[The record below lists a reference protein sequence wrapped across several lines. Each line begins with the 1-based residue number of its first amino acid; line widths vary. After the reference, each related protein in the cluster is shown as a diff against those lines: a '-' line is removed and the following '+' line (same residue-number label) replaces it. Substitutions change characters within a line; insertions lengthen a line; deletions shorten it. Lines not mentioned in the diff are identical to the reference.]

1 MSDYH
6 AEFEESLQEASML
19 LHINHPTDRNG
30 VAHEGDL
37 PPCRMIDGVVRQL
50 RDSVGPLLLA
60 YINMGHPVDVAS
72 QLALESI
79 VRSTLEVGFATGRV
93 FQSHGFNVPASV

>member
-6 AEFEESLQEASML
+6 AQFEESLQEGSML
-19 LHINHPTDRNG
+19 LQISHPTVHG

-37 PPCRMIDGVVRQL
+37 PPCGMVDGVVNHL
-50 RDSVGPLLLA
+50 SESVPLLLLH
-60 YINMGHPVDVAS
+60 YISTGHPVDMAS
-72 QLALESI
+72 HLAIESA
-79 VRSTLEVGFATGRV
+79 VRSALEVGFATGRV